1 MENTPIQFLDT
12 EQENALYIKRD
23 DLIPYSFGGNKA
35 RKACLFFE
43 EIDKGAYD
51 CVVTYGSSHSNHCRI
66 VSNMAAA
73 RGKKCYLIGPEEV
86 SDTTFNSKLMQCF
99 GAEIIT
105 VPVENV
111 HETIEEQL
119 HKLKKSGKKPYFI
132 PGGGHGNLGTQAY
145 VNCYNEIKEYE
156 KANHIFFEYIFF
168 ASGTGT
174 TQAGLICGQIENA
187 DNDRKIIGISI
198 ARRNPRGRNVVV
210 DSVEEYMGN
219 CNKEKVEN
227 NTIFIDNYI
236 GHGYGK
242 ENEEL
247 WINNSSSFITGSA
260 GNNAIANADVGTT
273 TDYTSTQGVK
283 ASTTGTVYGVYDM
296 SGGAH
301 EYVAAYVDNGN
312 SNLTKY
318 GSSLVNGESK
328 TKNMYSKGSTDNREN
343 NYSTNSGKY
352 GDAVYETSANGNSNN
367 SSWYNDYSPFPYTSD
382 PFFGRGGDYSIGMIT
397 GAFCFGSSS
406 GEKVGHY
413 SFRPVLVAI

>member
-51 CVVTYGSSHSNHCRI
+51 CVVTYGSSHSNHCRV

-168 ASGTGT
+168 V
-174 TQAGLICGQIENA
+174 CF
-187 DNDRKIIGISI
+187 GI
-198 ARRNPRGRNVVV
+198 
-210 DSVEEYMGN
+210 DF
-219 CNKEKVEN
+219 CD
-227 NTIFIDNYI
+227 FIS
-236 GHGYGK
+236 
-242 ENEEL
+242 L
-247 WINNSSSFITGSA
+247 CNNSA
-260 GNNAIANADVGTT
+260 
-273 TDYTSTQGVK
+273 
-283 ASTTGTVYGVYDM
+283 
-296 SGGAH
+296 
-301 EYVAAYVDNGN
+301 
-312 SNLTKY
+312 
-318 GSSLVNGESK
+318 
-328 TKNMYSKGSTDNREN
+328 
-343 NYSTNSGKY
+343 
-352 GDAVYETSANGNSNN
+352 
-367 SSWYNDYSPFPYTSD
+367 
-382 PFFGRGGDYSIGMIT
+382 
-397 GAFCFGSSS
+397 
-406 GEKVGHY
+406 
-413 SFRPVLVAI
+413 